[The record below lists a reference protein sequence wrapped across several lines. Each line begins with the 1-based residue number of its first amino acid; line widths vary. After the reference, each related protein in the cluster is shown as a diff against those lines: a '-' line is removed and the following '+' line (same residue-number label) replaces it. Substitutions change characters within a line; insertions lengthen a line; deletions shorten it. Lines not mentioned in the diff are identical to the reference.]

1 MIRID
6 DDDVDDGHDAVDDDR
21 LEYSG
26 GMSQFQWFDEKF
38 HSESVDLIGTNS
50 AEIDE

>member
-21 LEYSG
+21 LECWGG
-26 GMSQFQWFDEKF
+26 GMSQFQ
-38 HSESVDLIGTNS
+38 
-50 AEIDE
+50 